1 MHPTNHAANMPDKP
15 AYIMAASG
23 AVVTYGQLND
33 RTNQCA
39 QLFRSLGV
47 QAGDHIAILME
58 NDVRFLEVCWAAQRS
73 GLIFTAISTHLSHE
87 EAAYILDN
95 CDAILLVASQLM
107 AGLASAACAR
117 TPRVKHRLM
126 VNGDVAGFVSYESN
140 LLARLLMSAL
150 VSTCFIR
157 LAPLDGPKELPSNST
172 RRTSPPFSRHC
183 AA

>member
-1 MHPTNHAANMPDKP
+1 MNPTNHAANMPEKP

-107 AGLASAACAR
+107 AGFASAPCAR
-117 TPRVKHRLM
+117 TPPANQRLI
-126 VNGDVAGFVSYESN
+126 VNSP
-140 LLARLLMSAL
+140 LTAL
-150 VSTCFIR
+150 IS
-157 LAPLDGPKELPSNST
+157 
-172 RRTSPPFSRHC
+172 
-183 AA
+183 